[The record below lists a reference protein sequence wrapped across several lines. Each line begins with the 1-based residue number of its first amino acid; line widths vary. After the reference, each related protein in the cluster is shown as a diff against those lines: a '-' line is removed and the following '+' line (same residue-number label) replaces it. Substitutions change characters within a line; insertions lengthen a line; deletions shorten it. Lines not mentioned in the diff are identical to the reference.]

1 MIVFI
6 KDARFHAFHGVMEQE
21 RKVGN
26 EFSVSLS
33 VDVPYSEGMKDDKL
47 EATVSYADLY
57 AIIAEEMKNP
67 RNLLEAVAI
76 SIGNRIISEFEEVS
90 SGSITIVKV
99 HPPISGISGEAGV
112 THYF

>member
-1 MIVFI
+1 MVVFI

-21 RKVGN
+21 RMVGN

-33 VDVPYSEGMKDDKL
+33 VEVPYSEGMKEDSL

-57 AIIAEEMKNP
+57 EIVAEEMRTP

-76 SIGNRIISEFEEVS
+76 AIGNRVINRFDPVS
-90 SGSITIVKV
+90 SGSVTIVKMQA
-99 HPPISGISGEAGV
+99 PISGMSGEAGV

>member
-1 MIVFI
+1 MVVFI

-33 VDVPYSEGMKDDKL
+33 VDVPYSVGMEEDILEG
-47 EATVSYADLY
+47 TVSYADLY
-57 AIIAEEMKNP
+57 GIIADEMKTP

-76 SIGNRIISEFEEVS
+76 SIGNRVINRFEAVS
-90 SGSITIVKV
+90 SGSVTIVKMQ
-99 HPPISGISGEAGV
+99 PPISGMSGEAGV

>member
-1 MIVFI
+1 MVVFI

-57 AIIAEEMKNP
+57 AIIAEEMKTP

-76 SIGNRIISEFEEVS
+76 SLGNRIISEFEEVS